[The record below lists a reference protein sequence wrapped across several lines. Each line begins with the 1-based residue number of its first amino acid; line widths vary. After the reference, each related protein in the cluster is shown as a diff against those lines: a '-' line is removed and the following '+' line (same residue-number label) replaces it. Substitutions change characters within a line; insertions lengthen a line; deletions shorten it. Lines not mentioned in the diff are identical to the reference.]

1 MNIVSW
7 RCHVSSRTRSI
18 INGGCNGNDAAGT
31 RSVTKQL
38 WSEWG
43 GPTDPDAS
51 GSRHPHGIH
60 HIYFPFV
67 VCLIRI
73 FSFSLARFSVHPDSA
88 SVHMPSSISSFDQ
101 DPLTLYSKT
110 LHDYTLHLWTE
121 SRRVAEEKAK
131 RKLAR
136 MEEETTPRNLPTTQ
150 RPHSP

>member
-18 INGGCNGNDAAGT
+18 INGGCNGSDAAGT

-43 GPTDPDAS
+43 GPTDPN
-51 GSRHPHGIH
+51 GSQHPHGIH
-60 HIYFPFV
+60 RIYFPFV

-73 FSFSLARFSVHPDSA
+73 FSFSLARFPVRPDSA
-88 SVHMPSSISSFDQ
+88 TVHMPSSISSFDQ

-110 LHDYTLHLWTE
+110 LHDYTLQLWTE

-136 MEEETTPRNLPTTQ
+136 MEEETTPRNSPTSQ

>member
-7 RCHVSSRTRSI
+7 HCHVSSRTRSI
-18 INGGCNGNDAAGT
+18 INGGCNGSDAAGT

-38 WSEWG
+38 WSEWAAQLIRMVRN
-43 GPTDPDAS
+43 TLMAFTVYIS
-51 GSRHPHGIH
+51 LSW
-60 HIYFPFV
+60 
-67 VCLIRI
+67 CLIRI
-73 FSFSLARFSVHPDSA
+73 FSFSLARFPVHPDSVT
-88 SVHMPSSISSFDQ
+88 VHMPSSISTFDQ

-110 LHDYTLHLWTE
+110 LHDYTLQLWTE

-136 MEEETTPRNLPTTQ
+136 MEEETTPRNSPTSQ